1 MVSLVVPA
9 VVLKE
14 VDADVLIVEEA
25 TEVSTVG
32 VNVVSNVVTEVS
44 NVVTTGVVETRVS
57 DGVVAVWAVVINVVS
72 TDVTTVVSTVVSTV
86 STVVLEVSTL
96 VVEII
101 EVAS

>member
-14 VDADVLIVEEA
+14 VDADVLIVEEV
-25 TEVSTVG
+25 TGVSTVVTTVG

-57 DGVVAVWAVVINVVS
+57 DGVVAVAIVRGVLDEHQVIRL
-72 TDVTTVVSTVVSTV
+72 TTHFLSPYCALHRFPYFSY
-86 STVVLEVSTL
+86 L
-96 VVEII
+96 
-101 EVAS
+101 